1 VKVVLDTNVFVASF
15 FNPKGY
21 PKKVI
26 DLWKKGEIILCLC
39 AEILEEYVEVLSR
52 LGLEGEPEM
61 RELLGLFK
69 KRINLEFVA
78 IDGSLQLILED
89 PDDNK
94 FIECALNAHADVVIS
109 GDKHLKELKRYK
121 EITILSPADFI
132 ESYTLHPTP

>member
-1 VKVVLDTNVFVASF
+1 MKVVLDTNVFVSSF

-78 IDGSLQLILED
+78 IDGILQLIPED

-94 FIECALNAHADVVIS
+94 FIECALNSHADVVIS
-109 GDKHLKELKRYK
+109 GDKHLKELRRYK
-121 EITILSPADFI
+121 EILILSPADFI
-132 ESYTLHPTP
+132 GSLEA

>member
-1 VKVVLDTNVFVASF
+1 MKVVLDTNVFVSSF

-78 IDGSLQLILED
+78 IDGSLQLIPED

-94 FIECALNAHADVVIS
+94 FIECALNSHADVVIS
-109 GDKHLKELKRYK
+109 GDKHLKELRRYK
-121 EITILSPADFI
+121 EILILSPADFI
-132 ESYTLHPTP
+132 GSLEA